1 MSECSMYL
9 NDGKGYAC
17 AGQANAKDSPP
28 LLSKVPIDLD
38 FEENLGAAPPMGSTT
53 KKFHFLILLLQQ
65 KLIVY
70 LYLYVLLC
78 STIRISRDLQDKTL
92 MLFVNEIHL

>member
-1 MSECSMYL
+1 MYL

-38 FEENLGAAPPMGSTT
+38 FEENLGAAPPMGSSTN
-53 KKFHFLILLLQQ
+53 KVSFPCIDFLENMNQTFCL
-65 KLIVY
+65 
-70 LYLYVLLC
+70 
-78 STIRISRDLQDKTL
+78 
-92 MLFVNEIHL
+92 